1 MAGAQLTLKKLLNCF
16 PKRPFHL
23 HCQEQCVR
31 GLSSSNSQVPQNLGF
46 CQYKKILIILMGA
59 CWPLAVALVCISPM
73 TNDGGHLVT
82 WRLPTC
88 MSYFWSICSNIF
100 PIKNWVVFVNRVNQV
115 KFSIKKLKKD
125 KAKNFTT
132 TLKSVTY
139 NVSKT
144 FFLCSAV
151 SCLKAT
157 VSFLSFRAHIHIF
170 IKNC

>member
-1 MAGAQLTLKKLLNCF
+1 MGVFSSPVLGYSVEFLYTIISSETQQTSLWKHKSTVHKWRQHVPILCILNC
-16 PKRPFHL
+16 
-23 HCQEQCVR
+23 Q
-31 GLSSSNSQVPQNLGF
+31 LSQPGIF
-46 CQYKKILIILMGA
+46 AK
-59 CWPLAVALVCISPM
+59 
-73 TNDGGHLVT
+73 TN
-82 WRLPTC
+82 PS
-88 MSYFWSICSNIF
+88 SYFLSIWQTDSKDYRE
-100 PIKNWVVFVNRVNQV
+100 PLTQGLVKYSPWAQSSPPVVFVNKVNQV